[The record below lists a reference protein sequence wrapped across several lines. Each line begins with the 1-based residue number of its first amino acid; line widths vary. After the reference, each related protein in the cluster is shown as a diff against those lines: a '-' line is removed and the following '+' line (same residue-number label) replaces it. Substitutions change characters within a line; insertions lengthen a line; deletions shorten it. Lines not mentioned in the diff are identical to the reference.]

1 MNILPLRNPALH
13 LSSVELLGFSN
24 TLSSGRRTRSG
35 ASKVGIT
42 ISGLSAPFSEP
53 VGVAT
58 TFGTSEFFSINP
70 SAAATGPYTLTIT
83 DLSGNAKFST
93 LPNNIDLTISGSG
106 TSQLVITGDAT
117 NINSLMQTAFA
128 ITSSAPG
135 SEPISFAVT
144 AASGQTVS
152 KSLQVSAQTT
162 CFVSGTQIATPRG
175 AVAVENLTAG
185 DQVITAKGQ
194 IRPIRWVGHTTMDCG
209 ELREPSACYPVR
221 IRTGAFGRNLPHRD
235 LLLSPGHHV
244 FVDGVLVPASALVNG
259 ITIVREP
266 VGRVTYWHVE
276 LDSHDVI
283 LAEGLPSE
291 TYLDTGNRATFARQA
306 AVVVPLRAASVDP
319 DAVSQVWAN
328 EACAPRIDS
337 GQRMDHLRWRL
348 LEEVRNLNIE
358 TTADPALRSR
368 RWPTATPRCR

>member
-1 MNILPLRNPALH
+1 M
-13 LSSVELLGFSN
+13 
-24 TLSSGRRTRSG
+24 
-35 ASKVGIT
+35 
-42 ISGLSAPFSEP
+42 
-53 VGVAT
+53 
-58 TFGTSEFFSINP
+58 
-70 SAAATGPYTLTIT
+70 
-83 DLSGNAKFST
+83 
-93 LPNNIDLTISGSG
+93 
-106 TSQLVITGDAT
+106 
-117 NINSLMQTAFA
+117 
-128 ITSSAPG
+128 
-135 SEPISFAVT
+135 
-144 AASGQTVS
+144 
-152 KSLQVSAQTT
+152 
-162 CFVSGTQIATPRG
+162 
-175 AVAVENLTAG
+175 ENLTAG
-185 DQVITAKGQ
+185 DQVITAMGQ

-209 ELREPSACYPVR
+209 ELWEPSACYPVR
-221 IRTGAFGRNLPHRD
+221 IRTGAFGRNLPQRD

-283 LAEGLPSE
+283 LAEGLPNE
-291 TYLDTGNRATFARQA
+291 TSLDTGNRATFARQ

-368 RWPTATPRCR
+368 RWTDGNATLQVTDVRTLSMRILPMNAYAVEPAGAADTSKVEQAA